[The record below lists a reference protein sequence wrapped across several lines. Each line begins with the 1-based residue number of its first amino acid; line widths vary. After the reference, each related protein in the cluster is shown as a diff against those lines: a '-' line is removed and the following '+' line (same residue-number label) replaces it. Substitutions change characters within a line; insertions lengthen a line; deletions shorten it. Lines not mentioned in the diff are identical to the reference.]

1 MKKKSRFNMLLE
13 SESEQFHKLNSIVT
27 TAIEEE
33 KLISQK
39 LFEFETKDLSYR
51 DRLADKIASFGGS
64 WKFILIFFLFVLGW
78 MALNI
83 YMLTGPFDPY
93 PFILLNLILS
103 TLAALQAPVIMMS
116 QNRKEEMDRQ
126 RSIKDY
132 MVNLKSEIEVRN
144 LHQKLDLLITEQMK
158 TLFEIQKIQV
168 DLMNEI
174 RSKFGTMMSNKSPA

>member
-1 MKKKSRFNMLLE
+1 MKKKSRFNILLD
-13 SESEQFHKLNSIVT
+13 SESAQFDKLNTIVT

-39 LFEFETKDLSYR
+39 LFEFESKDLNYR
-51 DRLADKIASFGGS
+51 DRLADRIASFGGS
-64 WKFILIFFLFVLGW
+64 WKFIVLFFLFVLGW
-78 MALNI
+78 IALNI

-132 MVNLKSEIEVRN
+132 MVNLKAEIEVRN

-158 TLFEIQKIQV
+158 TLFEIQKIQM

-174 RSKFGTMMSNKSPA
+174 RSKFGTIMTNKTAG